1 VTGAPTSVRTIEAS
15 QQLFPPRSISVDV
28 RGLPRPQ
35 GSMRLHT
42 LANGHT
48 AARYPAAVWAWRHQV
63 QQAVAELGAEQF
75 TGAIELRLGFD
86 LPRPAAHYGTGR
98 NLARLKPSAR
108 PWPISAP
115 DLDKLVRCISD
126 AVTDA
131 GLWHDDSQ
139 VVSIKAA
146 KRYAAPPGVLIT
158 IKEVT

>member
-1 VTGAPTSVRTIEAS
+1 
-15 QQLFPPRSISVDV
+15 
-28 RGLPRPQ
+28 
-35 GSMRLHT
+35 
-42 LANGHT
+42 
-48 AARYPAAVWAWRHQV
+48 
-63 QQAVAELGAEQF
+63 
-75 TGAIELRLGFD
+75 
-86 LPRPAAHYGTGR
+86 
-98 NLARLKPSAR
+98 LKPSAR